1 MKVIHSYALIV
12 LAAFALFLTPEA
24 RAAYEYDCGPHRNA
38 MCHQEPRGD
47 EGCNANYGCYGRC
60 GPGCDWT
67 VLGNA
72 YTNACANHD
81 SCVRGKLCAG
91 QSGFSAHSG
100 CAGSLIVVW
109 HWGQVNRSA
118 STSKSTRADSS
129 HCGQANVRFIS
140 PSYGKRA
147 ATGQ

>member
-1 MKVIHSYALIV
+1 MKFIHSSALIV
-12 LAAFALFLTPEA
+12 LFAFVLFLVPEA

-47 EGCNANYGCYGRC
+47 EGCNASYGCYGRC

-81 SCVRGKLCAG
+81 SCVRNKLCAG

-100 CAGSLIVVW
+100 CAGSLPAAVGSFVQA
-109 HWGQVNRSA
+109 HWNYGFQWAADTWSGFW
-118 STSKSTRADSS
+118 SKVKA
-129 HCGQANVRFIS
+129 CCN
-140 PSYGKRA
+140 
-147 ATGQ
+147 